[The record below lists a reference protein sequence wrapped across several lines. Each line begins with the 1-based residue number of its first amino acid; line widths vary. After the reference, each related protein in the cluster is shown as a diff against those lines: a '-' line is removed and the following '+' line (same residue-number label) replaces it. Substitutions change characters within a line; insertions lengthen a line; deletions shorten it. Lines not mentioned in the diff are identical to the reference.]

1 MPANSI
7 DHEEL
12 VVLPPMPADIIRTT
26 NNNNN
31 NNNNNQAFNVRDRL
45 FYALFYKATLGYARI
60 FPRSF
65 RRLIEFVFLLKAV
78 VSFFILVYVHMNF
91 SRMPS
96 NCLDH
101 VKDIW
106 PRDGILRVEI
116 IRPYQHSLA
125 EKSGTLNDLYSV
137 EKSYEREY
145 LLKQVET
152 NEENASMFS
161 SSFSK
166 IDNQDNKEQVG
177 IEPSTVA
184 DDFSGNK
191 FRDTATPKTNFFL
204 NYISFTE
211 TIKNKDS
218 KSEISSSRLSELNE
232 DIIESNVSNTDEY
245 TQFRSTKYTNSTL
258 EGTTDFKSSPSL
270 QSTIN
275 SENNGEGSLY
285 DNYIVEYSLEYGFLR
300 LSPNAR
306 SRLGIPVM
314 LVALEPHRHK
324 CFGDSLG
331 QFFLEYLLG
340 YDDLL
345 MSSVK
350 SLAENEQNKGYLRNV
365 ITGEHYRFVSIW
377 MARTSYIAS
386 FFIMV
391 VFTVSISMLLRYS
404 HHQIFIFIVDLLQL
418 LDFHGSLSFPAAPLL
433 TVILALV
440 GMEAIMSEFFNDTT
454 TAFYII
460 LIVWVADQYDTICS
474 HCPITKRHW
483 LKFFYLYHFS
493 FYAYHYRFNGQYSN
507 LALICSW
514 FFIQHSM
521 IYFYHHYELPYVL
534 QQAQLQQ
541 VIIQRQQQQ
550 AAAQTDARRPETV
563 GNPVQVT
570 IRPIQNFSI
579 MNGLNNLGRLRTVL
593 LRRRIMARTSD
604 TQPSSQNVSSTS
616 STEATTEVTPVQT
629 VEETANGVGGGG
641 GGVVDAAGGAAVTE
655 TQ

>member
-1 MPANSI
+1 
-7 DHEEL
+7 
-12 VVLPPMPADIIRTT
+12 
-26 NNNNN
+26 
-31 NNNNNQAFNVRDRL
+31 
-45 FYALFYKATLGYARI
+45 
-60 FPRSF
+60 
-65 RRLIEFVFLLKAV
+65 
-78 VSFFILVYVHMNF
+78 
-91 SRMPS
+91 
-96 NCLDH
+96 
-101 VKDIW
+101 
-106 PRDGILRVEI
+106 
-116 IRPYQHSLA
+116 
-125 EKSGTLNDLYSV
+125 
-137 EKSYEREY
+137 
-145 LLKQVET
+145 
-152 NEENASMFS
+152 MFS
-161 SSFSK
+161 STSKMNRHSTSKSNFSLTEDSAQFRATK
-166 IDNQDNKEQVG
+166 YPNSSIRGVLGIDSSSLLQS
-177 IEPSTVA
+177 PST
-184 DDFSGNK
+184 
-191 FRDTATPKTNFFL
+191 TLPP
-204 NYISFTE
+204 I
-211 TIKNKDS
+211 
-218 KSEISSSRLSELNE
+218 E
-232 DIIESNVSNTDEY
+232 DNDGIFYE
-245 TQFRSTKYTNSTL
+245 
-258 EGTTDFKSSPSL
+258 
-270 QSTIN
+270 
-275 SENNGEGSLY
+275 
-285 DNYIVEYSLEYGFLR
+285 NYIVEYSLEYGFLR

-306 SRLGIPVM
+306 TRLGIPVM
-314 LVALEPHRHK
+314 LVALEPTRNK
-324 CFGDSLG
+324 CFGDSVG
-331 QFFLEYLLG
+331 QFFLEYFLG

-350 SLAENEQNKGYLRNV
+350 SLAENEQNKGFLRNV

-550 AAAQTDARRPETV
+550 HHHQHQHQHQPTGGDSLRPE
-563 GNPVQVT
+563 GRNPMEVT
-570 IRPIQNFSI
+570 IRPVVQNFSL

-593 LRRRIMARTSD
+593 LRRRRVRTFEPPPPPPDPTPVTQQNTSPQSPRTPSD
-604 TQPSSQNVSSTS
+604 TTGSASSENVTAAAP
-616 STEATTEVTPVQT
+616 TVTMQ
-629 VEETANGVGGGG
+629 
-641 GGVVDAAGGAAVTE
+641 
-655 TQ
+655 